1 MKENSSQVI
10 AVTGAGFDSEL
21 TRLADEVLLV
31 ASNEPLMRSGAS
43 ASRIG
48 QLEVVDILFKAFVN
62 TDYERYSGL
71 LENNQIHK
79 K

>member
-1 MKENSSQVI
+1 
-10 AVTGAGFDSEL
+10 
-21 TRLADEVLLV
+21 
-31 ASNEPLMRSGAS
+31 MRSGAS